1 MCRKKK
7 KESMVPDANA
17 KVNQLMWCSHP
28 ADPSGYSYPIA
39 LPIYILCPS
48 CLGWGL
54 GERPAIAR
62 PSNSGA
68 PFELLVRSVLSWL
81 MTDSSSGSNH
91 EKLLSSLLESLLI
104 RSRFCH
110 LKLPPLLALILLL
123 RLFVLIWPGGGF
135 DNREFCRFTVPIK
148 GSAPGTVSSVR
159 PIREFGALA
168 RKDGESGYWEAG
180 DTTVWIE
187 VGDAAHVQPGGLP
200 SVRGRVSGFSG
211 AR

>member
-1 MCRKKK
+1 
-7 KESMVPDANA
+7 MVPDANA
-17 KVNQLMWCSHP
+17 KANQLVWCSRP
-28 ADPSGYSYPIA
+28 ADRCDYSYPIA

-54 GERPAIAR
+54 GET
-62 PSNSGA
+62 

-81 MTDSSSGSNH
+81 TTDSSSGSNH
-91 EKLLSSLLESLLI
+91 EKLLPSLLESLLI
-104 RSRFCH
+104 RSRICH

-123 RLFVLIWPGGGF
+123 RLFVLIWPGAGF
-135 DNREFCRFTVPIK
+135 DNREFCRFTVPTK

-180 DTTVWIE
+180 DITVWIE

-200 SVRGRVSGFSG
+200 SVRGRISGFSDS
-211 AR
+211 R

>member
-1 MCRKKK
+1 
-7 KESMVPDANA
+7 MVPDANA
-17 KVNQLMWCSHP
+17 NINQLVWCSRP
-28 ADPSGYSYPIA
+28 ADSSGHSYPIA
-39 LPIYILCPS
+39 LPIYISCPS

-54 GERPAIAR
+54 GERPPSAR
-62 PSNSGA
+62 PSNIEA

-81 MTDSSSGSNH
+81 TTDSSSGSNH
-91 EKLLSSLLESLLI
+91 EKLLPSFLESLLI

-110 LKLPPLLALILLL
+110 LKLPTLLALILLL
-123 RLFVLIWPGGGF
+123 RLFVLVCPGGGF
-135 DNREFCRFTVPIK
+135 DNRELCRFTVPTK

-180 DTTVWIE
+180 DITVWIE

-200 SVRGRVSGFSG
+200 SVRGRISGFST
-211 AR
+211 ARKAGGGLF